1 MRKKILVADDEDDL
15 RQVIKDM
22 FKGLDYEMVFVRNG
36 EEALRKLSKLKLD
49 LAILDL
55 AMPKRSGLEVCSF
68 MKDDPILM
76 HVPIIILSAYT
87 RDKQGEKASLANRY
101 IHKPFQHDD
110 LLDAVAQLLK

>member
-1 MRKKILVADDEDDL
+1 MSKRILVADDEDDL

-22 FKGLDYEMVFVRNG
+22 FKGMGYEMVFVRNG
-36 EEALRKLSKLKLD
+36 EEAIRKLNEVKLD
-49 LAILDL
+49 LAILDIS
-55 AMPKRSGLEVCSF
+55 MPKQSGYEVCSY
-68 MKDDPILM
+68 MKDDPILS

-110 LLDAVAQLLK
+110 LLAAVAELLK